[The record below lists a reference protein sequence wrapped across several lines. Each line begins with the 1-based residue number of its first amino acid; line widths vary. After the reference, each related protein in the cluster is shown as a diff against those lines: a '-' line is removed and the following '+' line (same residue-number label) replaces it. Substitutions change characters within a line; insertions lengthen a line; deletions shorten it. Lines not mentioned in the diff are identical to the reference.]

1 MIQSFRDL
9 TVWQKGMDLAER
21 IYLSTEK
28 FPRSEM
34 YGLTSQIRRA
44 AVSIPSNIAEGK
56 AIGGQSYA
64 RHLKIAI
71 GSESELQTQIELA
84 RRFKILDKPEADDLL
99 SKASEV
105 GRMIAMLMKSLP
117 RD

>member
-21 IYLSTEK
+21 IYLSTEQ

-34 YGLTSQIRRA
+34 YGLT
-44 AVSIPSNIAEGK
+44 
-56 AIGGQSYA
+56 
-64 RHLKIAI
+64 
-71 GSESELQTQIELA
+71 
-84 RRFKILDKPEADDLL
+84 KILDKPEADELL

-105 GRMIAMLMKSLP
+105 GRMIAGLLKALP